1 LTATR
6 DNVASGGSPNN
17 SNSSRSTS
25 ENISFRLRKDQLDQ
39 LRKEANEKRITL
51 NTLANQIVD
60 FYVNYTANASK
71 ADLIPFA
78 KQEIIS
84 LLDGYEEEEIKA
96 KVRQII
102 RKFGKDIALQLRG
115 KYDFEAGLGVVDSW
129 ILASGFPHRRNKDT
143 ENNRHTFIVQ
153 HNMGRKYSVYAAEGF
168 KTYVEPLV
176 TNAVEYSITDNSMT
190 ITVEGEA
197 YFFVFA

>member
-6 DNVASGGSPNN
+6 DNVATGGSPNN

-84 LLDGYEEEEIKA
+84 LLDGYEEE
-96 KVRQII
+96 
-102 RKFGKDIALQLRG
+102 
-115 KYDFEAGLGVVDSW
+115 
-129 ILASGFPHRRNKDT
+129 
-143 ENNRHTFIVQ
+143 
-153 HNMGRKYSVYAAEGF
+153 
-168 KTYVEPLV
+168 
-176 TNAVEYSITDNSMT
+176 
-190 ITVEGEA
+190 
-197 YFFVFA
+197 

>member
-6 DNVASGGSPNN
+6 DNAATGGSHNN
-17 SNSSRSTS
+17 NSSRSSS
-25 ENISFRLRKDQLDQ
+25 ENIGFRLRKDQLDQ
-39 LRKEANEKRITL
+39 LRKEANEERISL

-96 KVRQII
+96 KVR
-102 RKFGKDIALQLRG
+102 
-115 KYDFEAGLGVVDSW
+115 
-129 ILASGFPHRRNKDT
+129 
-143 ENNRHTFIVQ
+143 
-153 HNMGRKYSVYAAEGF
+153 
-168 KTYVEPLV
+168 
-176 TNAVEYSITDNSMT
+176 
-190 ITVEGEA
+190 
-197 YFFVFA
+197 